1 MIQITPD
8 YETFLHRRYR
18 EWAIKVDI
26 NGVEYGTDSI
36 VEFSIENSLINND
49 EFEIGTAVISRL
61 VLKIKTYDEI
71 PANAKVVPY
80 LALSSASLTWQ
91 TADIA
96 WEDADFSWDGGHTDW
111 LPLGEFYI
119 DNRSQQRNIWT
130 FECFDKLVWADV
142 AYVSELNYP
151 TTMQAVWDEIC
162 NQVGFTYDD
171 SVVIDPTYMINAGP
185 AGFTARQVLGYIA
198 GANAAS
204 IYVGRDGTIKWKRYE
219 ADYEP
224 VYELTEADYM
234 RVKQTNPIKTY
245 TRVVVT
251 YDIDD
256 QLTYEAGS
264 GDENHTLHVENPFM
278 TQSMVNDLLAKL
290 DGFTYVP
297 IQMDARGYPQ
307 LEAGDA
313 ISYLRQE
320 SVSWMDADFA
330 WEDADLAWDGLV
342 RYQTLILEQTF
353 TFRGGLK
360 MTIDAPSKSEQESEF
375 GIDGSLTAAVK
386 RLNENAVRYG
396 KPYYGVTHSR
406 TEGIVVQREDGLAK
420 AVFNADEL
428 SFYADGSRALWFD
441 VPNERWMFTGT
452 LVGVDGEFTGTLTA
466 AVINGSVIN
475 GGEIYGSYIEGAEI
489 DAGELYGS
497 YIEGGQITGAFI
509 DGGQITGSFIDGG
522 QITGALI
529 QTRGAGQYP
538 RIEFSSTSSLL
549 LAEAN
554 SGSSLAIHAV
564 YNGYPSFVFRSNGS
578 LAGYVYSSSNELLV
592 ATFGGL
598 DLLLSASSDIVLSG
612 DQIRVPRWS
621 DLYSNGDGESL
632 RSALNNKADVDDID
646 DLWDEIDAIWNYLAL
661 NT

>member
-8 YETFLHRRYR
+8 YETFLHRRDR
-18 EWAIKVDI
+18 EWVIKVDI

-80 LALSSASLTWQ
+80 LALSSATLTWQ

-204 IYVGRDGTIKWKRYE
+204 VYVGRDGTIKWKRYE

-497 YIEGGQITGAFI
+497 YIEGGQITG
-509 DGGQITGSFIDGG
+509 SFIDGG
-522 QITGALI
+522 TITGALI

-538 RIEFSSTSSLL
+538 RIELSTSDSVLS
-549 LAEAN
+549 AQAN
-554 SGSSLAIHAV
+554 ANNS
-564 YNGYPSFVFRSNGS
+564 
-578 LAGYVYSSSNELLV
+578 
-592 ATFGGL
+592 L
-598 DLLLSASSDIVLSG
+598 DLLANYTGAPMLIFSRSGELSLIGNLGSDFYVTTESGDLRLSSDDDVILNG
-612 DQIRVPRWS
+612 DYVRVPRWS
-621 DLYSNGDGESL
+621 RLYGDANGRTLQQELDDL
-632 RSALNNKADVDDID
+632 RDDID
-646 DLWDEIDAIWNYLAL
+646 DLWDEIDAIWYYLAL